1 MGSLFRRSASRRRAC
16 GVVCCCAGGGAAP
29 CVKARLPPSRN
40 NPLETSR
47 SRRLIFI
54 PLSPIVGSSVAENE
68 HPTQRGVE
76 VVRYVSVNQRRI
88 LAARVPPLP
97 QLVIPRRE
105 TSELKWISS

>member
-54 PLSPIVGSSVAENE
+54 PLSPIVGSSVAEYE
-68 HPTQRGVE
+68 HPAQRGVD
-76 VVRYVSVNQRRI
+76 VVLYVSVNQRRI
-88 LAARVPPLP
+88 LPAPITSLSTPLIPIP
-97 QLVIPRRE
+97 QP
-105 TSELKWISS
+105 